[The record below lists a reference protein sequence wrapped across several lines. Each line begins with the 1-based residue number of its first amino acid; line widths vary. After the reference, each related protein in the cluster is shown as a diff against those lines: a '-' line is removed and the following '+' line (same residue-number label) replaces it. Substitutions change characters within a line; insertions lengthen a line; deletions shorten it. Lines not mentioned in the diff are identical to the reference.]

1 MLTEEADEVIVVVL
15 ADESLRYDW
24 VKRLDAVVPD
34 GLATLGGGD
43 STRFAVT
50 T

>member
-1 MLTEEADEVIVVVL
+1 MLTKEADEVVVVVL
-15 ADESLRYDW
+15 ADESLCDDW
-24 VKRLDAVVPD
+24 VKRFDAVVPD
-34 GLATLGGGD
+34 GLAALSGGD